1 MSSNFQEVETF
12 IQQNQIPYFATPA
25 FQSLLRRERQ
35 KYSEETNEIKKVI
48 IYGNLKHFATK
59 VILINNTWEN
69 IPVDYFNNYYSL
81 LSLEDIILDLRA
93 EKKDKSGLADKK
105 VAEWIRTYM
114 KPRTFFHMLYM
125 FARRAGE
132 NEFKNSNT
140 PKFVETQYSKREDCI
155 AVQNETCPEKLDGY
169 AQTEDQGLC
178 YYVAMNPNTSP
189 ETLSR
194 IGLSNTFSSFVYKEV
209 ALNPNTP
216 SDIQNYLFVR
226 NGANSMNSVLSDTLG
241 QLESLLKKNDNLLP
255 QIVYEDGSV
264 HKFRW
269 RLQEFHDFVS
279 FEFLKQDIENVD
291 YTENSTSEP
300 YTEGSWV
307 ISQPKDKLALAVW
320 GKKVKNCVLSYGE
333 AILRGSS
340 EIFFVENN
348 GVPAYTVEISGP
360 KERGNSKQFQVKQ
373 IQKFGDSYGATR
385 DTDQTVQK
393 MIERAMA

>member
-1 MSSNFQEVETF
+1 
-12 IQQNQIPYFATPA
+12 
-25 FQSLLRRERQ
+25 
-35 KYSEETNEIKKVI
+35 
-48 IYGNLKHFATK
+48 
-59 VILINNTWEN
+59 
-69 IPVDYFNNYYSL
+69 
-81 LSLEDIILDLRA
+81 
-93 EKKDKSGLADKK
+93 
-105 VAEWIRTYM
+105 
-114 KPRTFFHMLYM
+114 
-125 FARRAGE
+125 
-132 NEFKNSNT
+132 
-140 PKFVETQYSKREDCI
+140 
-155 AVQNETCPEKLDGY
+155 
-169 AQTEDQGLC
+169 
-178 YYVAMNPNTSP
+178 MNPNTSP

-226 NGANSMNSVLSDTLG
+226 NGANSTNSVLSDTLG

-255 QIVYEDGSV
+255 QIVYEDGSI

-291 YTENSTSEP
+291 YTTNTLSEP

-307 ISQPKDKLALAVW
+307 ISQPKDKLALAIW
-320 GKKVKNCVLSYGE
+320 GKKVKNCVLSHGD

-360 KERGNSKQFQVKQ
+360 KERGKSKQFQVKE
-373 IQKFGDSYGATR
+373 IQKLGDSYGATR
-385 DTDQTVQK
+385 DVDQTVQK